1 MLNFGE
7 KEKIEKIDDL
17 TLLKCLGKGS
27 FGEVYLTNKEGK
39 SGLFATKK
47 MDREFADLPQVSKY
61 LKNEI
66 AIMRELNHKNIVK
79 LEDVKITK
87 KHYYLVME
95 YCNGGSLS
103 DCLNKYQELYNKTF
117 SEEIVQYLMRQII
130 QGLKYIHN
138 KNIIHRDL
146 KLDNILVNFDSDEDK
161 KNVNMMKAE
170 VKIIDFG
177 FATHLKKEDL
187 CYSTLG
193 SPINMDPKIL

>member
-1 MLNFGE
+1 MQQ
-7 KEKIEKIDDL
+7 KKID
-17 TLLKCLGKGS
+17 
-27 FGEVYLTNKEGK
+27 
-39 SGLFATKK
+39 
-47 MDREFADLPQVSKY
+47 REYADLPQVSKY

-66 AIMRELNHKNIVK
+66 AILRELNHKNIVK

-146 KLDNILVNFDSDEDK
+146 KFDNILVNFDSDEDK
-161 KNVNMMKAE
+161 KKVNMMKAE
-170 VKIIDFG
+170 VKIII
-177 FATHLKKEDL
+177 LKK
-187 CYSTLG
+187 
-193 SPINMDPKIL
+193 KIYVIVL